1 MNGIN
6 ASSLIRFG
14 SISFSDKEIID
25 IIRAWLAISFAFAM
39 ILSDGFSGLFPAFIL
54 ASLTVGIG
62 FIAHEMGHKIAAQHY
77 GAWAEF
83 RAWNLGLLLAV
94 ALSFLGFIIAAPGAV
109 IIQGRT
115 IGKSRYGKVAAAGPV
130 MSYITA
136 IAFLGLKVL
145 FPSGM
150 LANIGSYGFMI
161 NTWLGLFNMIPLFI
175 LDGKKIWNWNKAVY
189 FILVGIGIGLLFVR

>member
-115 IGKSRYGKVAAAGPV
+115 IGKSSTLSFRHACKHRKLRFHDKHMAWIVQHDTV
-130 MSYITA
+130 IHT
-136 IAFLGLKVL
+136 
-145 FPSGM
+145 
-150 LANIGSYGFMI
+150 
-161 NTWLGLFNMIPLFI
+161 
-175 LDGKKIWNWNKAVY
+175 
-189 FILVGIGIGLLFVR
+189 